1 MPIAL
6 AVACIASVHDA
17 DTVRLCNGTRVRLIG
32 IDAPEVKG
40 APRCRPAQRKRLA
53 GSRNPAWCDYAKG
66 AKARDAL
73 RAYLKTGPVR
83 IESRGHCRSDS
94 GRCERTQ
101 SSGSGHFPLA
111 AFAMSSHCPTM

>member
-1 MPIAL
+1 MSIAL

-40 APRCRPAQRKRLA
+40 SPRCRPAQRKRLA

-66 AKARDAL
+66 ARARDML
-73 RAYLKTGPVR
+73 RAYLKTGTVR
-83 IESRGHCRSDS
+83 IERHGHDKY
-94 GRCERTQ
+94 GRT
-101 SSGSGHFPLA
+101 LA
-111 AFAMSSHCPTM
+111 RLSVNGQDAGRYLVGLGLARRWR